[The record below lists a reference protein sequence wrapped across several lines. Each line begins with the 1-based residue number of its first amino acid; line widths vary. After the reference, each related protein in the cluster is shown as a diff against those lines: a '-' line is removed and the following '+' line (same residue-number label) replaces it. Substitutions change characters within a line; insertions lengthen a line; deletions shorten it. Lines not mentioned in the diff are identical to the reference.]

1 MTTRMYRTVQ
11 RPPDR
16 LPPSVVH
23 YAEFQAAFEF
33 YREQLFD
40 GELNDC
46 LIVMARN
53 PRTHGYLAPH
63 RWDTG
68 RGGTMHELGMNPL
81 DFATCTTED
90 VLSTLVH
97 EMCHAWQF
105 DAGEKKPRPKYHNKE
120 WADRMEEIGLIPSH
134 TGEPGGRRTGQA
146 MTHYIDEDG
155 DFLRATVRLVD
166 EGWQVPYMDI
176 PELEAKKKN
185 NRPKYVCPECGNQ
198 VWGKSGLKIECLD
211 CDKTFDEEK
220 PEPDSEPAPEPEV
233 GEQLT
238 GAEG

>member
-81 DFATCTTED
+81 DFSVSTTED
-90 VLSTLVH
+90 ILSTLVH

-134 TGEPGGRRTGQA
+134 TGEPGGRRTQGSVPRCHSA
-146 MTHYIDEDG
+146 SW
-155 DFLRATVRLVD
+155 LRRRRRKAARVSAGRPATRTSYS
-166 EGWQVPYMDI
+166 G
-176 PELEAKKKN
+176 
-185 NRPKYVCPECGNQ
+185 NRPRDV
-198 VWGKSGLKIECLD
+198 
-211 CDKTFDEEK
+211 
-220 PEPDSEPAPEPEV
+220 
-233 GEQLT
+233 
-238 GAEG
+238 